1 MTYYDTWRR
10 RRFLADNP
18 ALRAI
23 ILLNIAVFVVQHLF
37 LALFRYHG
45 TPLEVF
51 FVEYFALQPLLSGS
65 FFPWQLLTYQFMHAG
80 LENIWHIVFNLFI
93 LWMFGMEL
101 EQLWGS
107 RRFTWY
113 YLLCGIGAGLLH
125 LLVQLF
131 WTYPA
136 PTVGASGAVYGV
148 LLAFGLTFPD
158 RPVFMFP
165 FFIPIPARIL
175 VILMAGIEFI
185 SGVSSAGSPIAHFA
199 HLGGA
204 LTGFLLLRFGDR
216 VGLFSALDRAWFW
229 ARRARFRLSA
239 PPRRRS
245 RRGVSQPQT
254 VRLVPAEEVLLYFE
268 GQPITQSDIDAILDK
283 IAAFGYESLSER
295 ERRIL
300 YEASRRLQAE
310 P

>member
-1 MTYYDTWRR
+1 MTSYDTWRR
-10 RRFLADNP
+10 RRFLAENP
-18 ALRAI
+18 ALRTL
-23 ILLNIAVFVVQHLF
+23 ILLNIGVFVFQHLF
-37 LALFRYHG
+37 LALFRYQG
-45 TPLEVF
+45 TPLEGP
-51 FVEYFALQPLLSGS
+51 FVQYFALQPLLSGH

-80 LENIWHIVFNLFI
+80 LENIWHIVFNLFV

-107 RRFTWY
+107 RRFVWY
-113 YLLCGIGAGLLH
+113 YLLCGIGAGVLH

-175 VILMAGIEFI
+175 VLLMAAIEFI

-216 VGLFSALDRAWFW
+216 WGIFAVLDRLWFW
-229 ARRARFRLSA
+229 ARHR
-239 PPRRRS
+239 PYRRRTLTVTRSTTSTTS
-245 RRGVSQPQT
+245 RPIVHTIVG
-254 VRLVPAEEVLLYFE
+254 EEVLLHYE
-268 GQPITQSDIDAILDK
+268 GEPITQKHIDAILDK
-283 IAAFGYESLSER
+283 IAAHGYQSLTER
-295 ERRIL
+295 ERQIL

>member
-1 MTYYDTWRR
+1 MTSFETWRR

-23 ILLNIAVFVVQHLF
+23 ILINLGVFVVQHLF
-37 LALFRYHG
+37 LALFRYRG
-45 TPLEVF
+45 ISVEAL
-51 FVEYFALQPLLSGS
+51 FVQFFALQPLLSGS
-65 FFPWQLLTYQFMHAG
+65 FFPWQLVTYQFLHAG
-80 LENIWHIVFNLFI
+80 LENIWHILFNLFA
-93 LWMFGMEL
+93 LWMFGPEL

-113 YLLCGIGAGLLH
+113 YLLCGIGAGIVH
-125 LLVQLF
+125 LGVQLF

-136 PTVGASGAVYGV
+136 PTVGASGAIYGI

-175 VILMAGIEFI
+175 VLLMAAIEFI
-185 SGVSSAGSPIAHFA
+185 SGLTSAGSPIAHFA

-216 VGLFSALDRAWFW
+216 WGIFAALDRFWFW
-229 ARRARFRLSA
+229 LRYRPLRAPAASRSSATVSRL
-239 PPRRRS
+239 RYLR
-245 RRGVSQPQT
+245 T
-254 VRLVPAEEVLLYFE
+254 EEVLLYFE
-268 GQPITQSDIDAILDK
+268 GEPITQSDIDAILDK
-283 IAAFGYESLSER
+283 IAASGYQSLSER

-300 YEASRRLQAE
+300 YEVSRRMNAE

>member
-1 MTYYDTWRR
+1 MTYPQTWRR
-10 RRFLADNP
+10 RRFFSDNP
-18 ALRAI
+18 TLRAL
-23 ILLNIAVFVVQHLF
+23 ILLNIGVFVFQHLF
-37 LALFRYHG
+37 LALFRYRG
-45 TPLEVF
+45 MPVEAL
-51 FVEYFALQPLLSGS
+51 FVKYFALQPLLSGS

-80 LENIWHIVFNLFI
+80 LENIWHIVFNLFL

-107 RRFTWY
+107 RRFLWY
-113 YLLCGIGAGLLH
+113 YLLCGIGAGILH
-125 LLVQLF
+125 LTVQLF

-136 PTVGASGAVYGV
+136 PTVGASGAVYGI

-175 VILMAGIEFI
+175 VLLMAAIEFI
-185 SGVSSAGSPIAHFA
+185 AGITSAGSPIAHFA

-216 VGLFSALDRAWFW
+216 WGIFSALDRLWFW
-229 ARRARFRLSA
+229 VRSQRWRRPQPSPRHLREVPTGRASRLE
-239 PPRRRS
+239 
-245 RRGVSQPQT
+245 V
-254 VRLVPAEEVLLYFE
+254 EEVLLYFE
-268 GQPITQSDIDAILDK
+268 GEPITQSDIDAILDK
-283 IAAFGYESLSER
+283 IAEQGYHSLSER

-300 YEASRRLQAE
+300 YEVSRRMRTQ

>member
-1 MTYYDTWRR
+1 MTSYETWRR

-23 ILLNIAVFVVQHLF
+23 ILINIAVFCVQHLF
-37 LALFRYHG
+37 LGLFRYQG
-45 TPLEVF
+45 VPLEVF
-51 FVEYFALQPLLSGS
+51 FTRFFALQPLLSGS
-65 FFPWQLLTYQFMHAG
+65 VFPWQLLTYQFMHAG
-80 LENIWHIVFNLFI
+80 LENIWHILFNLFA

-113 YLLCGIGAGLLH
+113 YLLCGIGAGIVH

-136 PTVGASGAVYGV
+136 PTVGASGAVYGI

-165 FFIPIPARIL
+165 FFIPLPARIL
-175 VILMAGIEFI
+175 VLLMAGIEFI
-185 SGVSSAGSPIAHFA
+185 SGVMSAGSPIAHFA

-216 VGLFSALDRAWFW
+216 WRVFAALDRLWFW
-229 ARRARFRLSA
+229 LRYR
-239 PPRRRS
+239 PRRVPSTPTLSS
-245 RRGVSQPQT
+245 RVAVHHLR
-254 VRLVPAEEVLLYFE
+254 AEEVLFYFE
-268 GQPITQSDIDAILDK
+268 GEPITQSDIDAILDK
-283 IAAFGYESLSER
+283 IATSGYQSLSER
-295 ERRIL
+295 QRRIL
-300 YEASRRLQAE
+300 YEASRRMNTE

>member
-1 MTYYDTWRR
+1 MTSYDTWRR

-18 ALRAI
+18 ALRVL
-23 ILLNIAVFVVQHLF
+23 ILLNLGVFAFQHFF
-37 LALFRYHG
+37 LALFRYRG
-45 TPLEVF
+45 MPVEAL
-51 FVEYFALQPLLSGS
+51 FVQIFALQPLLSGS
-65 FFPWQLLTYQFMHAG
+65 FFPWQLVTYQFLHAG
-80 LENIWHIVFNLFI
+80 LENIWHILFNLFA
-93 LWMFGMEL
+93 LWMFGTEL
-101 EQLWGS
+101 EHLWGS

-113 YLLCGIGAGLLH
+113 YLLCGIGAGMIH

-136 PTVGASGAVYGV
+136 PTVGASGAIYGI

-175 VILMAGIEFI
+175 VLLMAALEFI
-185 SGVSSAGSPIAHFA
+185 SGITSAGSPIAHFA

-216 VGLFSALDRAWFW
+216 WGIFPALDRFWFW
-229 ARRARFRLSA
+229 LRYR
-239 PPRRRS
+239 PRRHSPSPSPPSPLTRS
-245 RRGVSQPQT
+245 PLR
-254 VRLVPAEEVLLYFE
+254 AEEVLLYFE
-268 GQPITQSDIDAILDK
+268 GEPITQSDIDAILDK
-283 IAAFGYESLSER
+283 IAALGYQSLSER

-300 YEASRRLQAE
+300 YEASRRMNAE

>member
-1 MTYYDTWRR
+1 MTSYDTWRR

-18 ALRAI
+18 ALRAL
-23 ILLNIAVFVVQHLF
+23 ILLNVGVFVFQHLF

-45 TPLEVF
+45 TPIEAF
-51 FVEYFALQPLLSGS
+51 FVQYFALQPLLSGD
-65 FFPWQLLTYQFMHAG
+65 FFPWQLVTYQFLHAG
-80 LENIWHIVFNLFI
+80 LENIWHIVFNMLI

-107 RRFTWY
+107 RRFVWY
-113 YLLCGIGAGLLH
+113 YLLCGIGAGIIH
-125 LLVQLF
+125 LGVQLF

-136 PTVGASGAVYGV
+136 PTVGASGALYGV

-175 VILMAGIEFI
+175 VLLMAAIEFI
-185 SGVSSAGSPIAHFA
+185 SGVTSTGSPIAHFA

-216 VGLFSALDRAWFW
+216 VGIFSALDRLWFW
-229 ARRARFRLSA
+229 IRYR
-239 PPRRRS
+239 PRRVVLTEPRQS
-245 RRGVSQPQT
+245 RQARIHTLAG
-254 VRLVPAEEVLLYFE
+254 EEVLLYFE
-268 GQPITQSDIDAILDK
+268 GEPITQRDIDAILDK
-283 IAAFGYESLSER
+283 IAAHGYQSLSER

-300 YEASRRLQAE
+300 YEASQRMGTQ